1 MGIELRWIVR
11 RGFAIERDQ
20 PKLPRLCSR
29 SPDCWL
35 ERTSTACSFAF
46 LLFGFFISTP
56 LVTVI
61 KDTRLKSFVTI
72 GITRGLVGAHTK
84 QRGREQIERSQQ
96 TRTASNWSHGLGFL
110 ISNDVISRIREL
122 GAHRLRPLPG
132 RRSKMLSWLAM
143 MFIIRCPKTA
153 GDGSTE
159 LGRCSAQ
166 YSPASFRRRK
176 IWMAWA
182 GWRGPSSLK
191 TMNRMCCQSGGGLW
205 WFAKTGQGLVRGK
218 TLSVPDV
225 TARYCPACPLTRFT
239 QNPALRSIRH
249 GRVDAPRVYRRQL
262 VPEIFQT

>member
-96 TRTASNWSHGLGFL
+96 TRTASNWSHGVKLVARPRVFDQQRCDFADPRTRRAPSSSAARQAFKNVELAGH
-110 ISNDVISRIREL
+110 DVHHPLSKNGWRWL
-122 GAHRLRPLPG
+122 HRTRPLF
-132 RRSKMLSWLAM
+132 STIFTS
-143 MFIIRCPKTA
+143 FISPPQDL
-153 GDGSTE
+153 DGV
-159 LGRCSAQ
+159 G
-166 YSPASFRRRK
+166 
-176 IWMAWA
+176 WMAWA
-182 GWRGPSSLK
+182 I
-191 TMNRMCCQSGGGLW
+191 Q
-205 WFAKTGQGLVRGK
+205 
-218 TLSVPDV
+218 
-225 TARYCPACPLTRFT
+225 
-239 QNPALRSIRH
+239 
-249 GRVDAPRVYRRQL
+249 
-262 VPEIFQT
+262 PENNE